1 MKEVSADNGNGRTP
15 TIATNDELSTGS
27 SSSDRTAKLSSN
39 LCIEHT
45 GLGTENMS
53 KTVMMSSLPA
63 SGSSSSSG
71 KNNMGNNQNR
81 QSIEQIN
88 TGESFSRSDGKIDTA
103 TTQFLQA
110 AALQMQQQQHFIN
123 SSYLKQHPQYISHQQ
138 MFMPRLY
145 RKGKWTQEEEDFT
158 KALISAFNE
167 GYLAIP
173 IGTTLRSFLSEK
185 LNW

>member
-1 MKEVSADNGNGRTP
+1 MNGVSAGNGDARRP
-15 TIATNDELSTGS
+15 AVATNDELSIGLS
-27 SSSDRTAKLSSN
+27 SSESIEKLSSN
-39 LCIEHT
+39 SCIEHT

-53 KTVMMSSLPA
+53 KIEMMSSLPA
-63 SGSSSSSG
+63 CGSSSSSG
-71 KNNMGNNQNR
+71 KDNMGNNHNR
-81 QSIEQIN
+81 QSIDQMSN
-88 TGESFSRSDGKIDTA
+88 GENVSRSCGKIDPA

-110 AALQMQQQQHFIN
+110 AALQMQQQHLIN
-123 SSYLKQHPQYISHQQ
+123 SSYFKQHQQYMSHQP